1 MGLGLGCTTPRVACE
16 GLQVMSEDDTLRRIA
31 RLEEEIV
38 KLCATI
44 NELNLTIVVLNKT
57 VESMSAAEK
66 RRAEIRDKSI
76 LYVVGGLI
84 SAAVVWVINGGL
96 IK

>member
-1 MGLGLGCTTPRVACE
+1 
-16 GLQVMSEDDTLRRIA
+16 MSEDDTLRRIA

>member
-1 MGLGLGCTTPRVACE
+1 MY
-16 GLQVMSEDDTLRRIA
+16 EDDTLRRIT

-57 VESMSAAEK
+57 VENMSAAEK

>member
-1 MGLGLGCTTPRVACE
+1 
-16 GLQVMSEDDTLRRIA
+16 
-31 RLEEEIV
+31 
-38 KLCATI
+38 
-44 NELNLTIVVLNKT
+44 
-57 VESMSAAEK
+57 MSASEK

-76 LYVVGGLI
+76 LFIVGGFI